1 MKTISAIA
9 ADRTFKAITVLSCFG
24 LALSFGM
31 MAAGIDLSAVAL

>member
-9 ADRTFKAITVLSCFG
+9 ADRTFKTIAALSCFG

>member
-9 ADRTFKAITVLSCFG
+9 TDRTFKAITVLSCFG